1 MRRSVV
7 LTLLMGMS
15 RFVYIAVKAL
25 ANDEVPSYCIRNLKH
40 AINHTIGYV
49 DTSKTG
55 AQTILICLTY
65 TVVDDDDVVVVVI
78 IVIICNR
85 CNFLC

>member
-1 MRRSVV
+1 
-7 LTLLMGMS
+7 MGMS

-40 AINHTIGYV
+40 AINRTKGYV

-65 TVVDDDDVVVVVI
+65 TVVDDDDDDVVVVVI

-85 CNFLC
+85 CIFLC